1 MAVLHQIR
9 RNFHYRDRFTFVPLY
24 KQYVRPHL
32 EFASQAWAPWL
43 AGDQEVLEKVQ
54 KKAVGM
60 VSGLKGKSYEERCA
74 ELGLETLET
83 RRIKQDM
90 SLVHISSA
98 MAEEKN
104 CSQQQ
109 ADTMES
115 VQDWPWRR
123 MGWQHHLPGQTSEN
137 TRLQYG
143 QWSTGR
149 VFQREQERRTVS
161 NLSKNC

>member
-1 MAVLHQIR
+1 
-9 RNFHYRDRFTFVPLY
+9 
-24 KQYVRPHL
+24 
-32 EFASQAWAPWL
+32 
-43 AGDQEVLEKVQ
+43 
-54 KKAVGM
+54 M

-90 SLVHISSA
+90 SLVHKTNSSA
-98 MAEEKN
+98 MADAKN

-115 VQDWPWRR
+115 VQDGPLRR
-123 MGWQHHLPGQTSEN
+123 MGWQHHLPGRTSEN

-143 QWSTGR
+143 QWSTGI
-149 VFQREQERRTVS
+149 VFQREQEQRTVS